1 MSATLTEEQTMI
13 RDMAR
18 QFAREKLA
26 PRAAEREAAGQ
37 IESAIID
44 EMGQLGF
51 LGMTVPE
58 EMGGAG
64 ADYVSYAL
72 ALMEV
77 AAGDGAVSTM
87 MSVHNAP
94 FCAILQKYASAG
106 QQDAWLRPAAR
117 GAFIGCFALTEPSTG
132 TDAAAI
138 RTRATRTN
146 DGYVLNGSKQFIT
159 SARIGGATIG
169 FAVTDPDAGK
179 KGISAFYFEQGTP
192 GYIVAEPER
201 KLGQKASDTC
211 ALTFEDMK
219 LDHGALIGEEGQGL
233 SIALSSLEAGRI
245 GIASQSVGMA
255 QSALDH
261 AVTYALERTAFG
273 KPIFDHQAVAFRL
286 ADMDAQIE
294 AARQLVL
301 HAARL
306 KDLGQPCL
314 REASIAKLTASQM
327 AERVVSDA
335 IQTLGGYG
343 YLSEFPLERIYRDV
357 RVCQIYEG
365 TSDVQRINISRD
377 LKRRYQ
383 Q

>member
-1 MSATLTEEQTMI
+1 MLTEEQGMI

-18 QFAREKLA
+18 QFSQDKLA
-26 PRAAEREAAGQ
+26 PTAAEREAKGA
-37 IESAIID
+37 IEAEIRA

-58 EMGGAG
+58 GLGGVG

-72 ALMEV
+72 ALMEI

-94 FCAILQKYASAG
+94 FCSILERFATPDQRK
-106 QQDAWLRPAAR
+106 AWLEPAAQ

-138 RTRATRTN
+138 KTRATRTN
-146 DGYVLNGSKQFIT
+146 EGYTLNGSKQFTT
-159 SARIGGATIG
+159 SGRIGGATIV
-169 FAVTDPDAGK
+169 FAVTDPQAGK
-179 KGISAFYFEQGTP
+179 KGLSAFYVEQGTP
-192 GYIVAEPER
+192 GFIVAEPEK
-201 KLGQKASDTC
+201 KLGQTASDTC
-211 ALTFEDMK
+211 ALSFDNTK
-219 LDHGALIGEEGQGL
+219 LDASALIGEEGQGL
-233 SIALSSLEAGRI
+233 SIALSSLESGRI

-255 QSALDH
+255 QAALEY
-261 AVTYALERTAFG
+261 ATAYALERTAFG
-273 KPIFDHQAVAFRL
+273 KPIFEHQAVAFRL
-286 ADMDAQIE
+286 ADMDAQVE

-301 HAARL
+301 NAARL
-306 KDLGQPCL
+306 KDLAEPCL
-314 REASIAKLTASQM
+314 REASIAKLVASQM

-343 YLSEFPLERIYRDV
+343 YLSEYPLERIYRDV

-377 LKRRYQ
+377 LKRRFQ

>member
-1 MSATLTEEQTMI
+1 MSGILTEEQSMI
-13 RDMAR
+13 ADMAR
-18 QFAREKLA
+18 QFAADRLA
-26 PRAAEREAAGQ
+26 PKAADREAAGL
-37 IESAIID
+37 IEPEIIQ

-51 LGMTVPE
+51 LGMTVPDDL
-58 EMGGAG
+58 GGAG

-72 ALMEV
+72 ALIEV
-77 AAGDGAVSTM
+77 AASDGSVSTM

-94 FCAILQKYASAG
+94 FCSVLQRFASPK
-106 QQDAWLRPAAR
+106 QQKAWLEPAAQ

-138 RTRATRTN
+138 KARAVR
-146 DGYVLNGSKQFIT
+146 DGDSYVLNGSKQFIT
-159 SARIGGATIG
+159 SARIGGATIA

-179 KGISAFYFEQGTP
+179 RGISAFYIEQDNP
-192 GYIVAEPER
+192 GLIVAAPE
-201 KLGQKASDTC
+201 KKMGQKASDTC
-211 ALTFEDMK
+211 ALTFDDLRVDASAM
-219 LDHGALIGEEGQGL
+219 IGEEGQGL
-233 SIALSSLEAGRI
+233 AIALSSLEAGRI

-255 QSALDH
+255 QAALEY
-261 AVTYALERTAFG
+261 ATKYALERTAFG
-273 KPIFDHQAVAFRL
+273 QPIFDHQAVGFRL
-286 ADMDAQIE
+286 ADMDAQVE
-294 AARQLVL
+294 AARQLTL

-314 REASIAKLTASQM
+314 REASIAKLTASQI
-327 AERVVSDA
+327 AERVISDA

-343 YLSEFPLERIYRDV
+343 YLSEYPLERIYRDV

-377 LKRRYQ
+377 LKRRFQ